1 MVSIFDYPL
10 LSRGVGVVLG
20 VIGDICNTN
29 DDMVIILNVNNE
41 ILRRIIIKWGIIF
54 IKVDKFELGID
65 IGTITEEL
73 PLNVLS
79 NTADIVS

>member
-79 NTADIVS
+79 NTADIVT